1 MSCGAQESAR
11 QQCETTPPLWLY
23 HTTITTS
30 LPPFQKWGSKMACT
44 ADNLASTNSDR
55 VCHTNVLKMYSLSVF
70 TGWPCCSSLIYHS
83 EPSPVAPTILVR
95 SWTMSDIAGLNSGS
109 FCKMKFEI
117 SNMILK
123 FIPWVWC
130 RPSRWSSCGLVL
142 CFMFLCNSF
151 LF

>member
-1 MSCGAQESAR
+1 
-11 QQCETTPPLWLY
+11 
-23 HTTITTS
+23 
-30 LPPFQKWGSKMACT
+30 MACT

-55 VCHTNVLKMYSLSVF
+55 ACHTNVLKMYSLSVF

-151 LF
+151 FILDLYITHSSPRCGMFLCIWTILSLLI

>member
-1 MSCGAQESAR
+1 MELSCLAEHRNLLGNNVKPHLLSGCTILLEL
-11 QQCETTPPLWLY
+11 PVY
-23 HTTITTS
+23 H
-30 LPPFQKWGSKMACT
+30 PFQKWGSKMACT

-130 RPSRWSSCGLVL
+130 RPSRWSCCGLVL
-142 CFMFLCNSF
+142 CFMFF
-151 LF
+151 MY